1 MRDHLSVLY
10 DAPST
15 CARTLLSLQAVGRSP
30 ALSSIAASSHR
41 MNEARPPGT
50 FPDHPIAEPG
60 GAGGAAS
67 LVLAEGR
74 PAREDGHEDED
85 EESSSS
91 PQPDDVPVYPPGMD
105 ASPTF
110 TCPGENG
117 MCTPLACDCARQP
130 VFTPA
135 VSVRF
140 SLVPELVNN
149 LTDLFVAE
157 HDVFLAGKAQ
167 REAEHEGRLY
177 KESATKEELQSIDD
191 ACASQQAVVDKALKA
206 TSGGLAIIDVEDPDP
221 FAQQRLLVVCA
232 CLRARL
238 CTRAVHTRLLVHT
251 RAHMI
256 IRAQEKSLVAH
267 AFACT
272 ILLPATLS
280 FCCTRI
286 RECVH
291 LCAQHLLCTT
301 DQRTILVDRSRTCRR
316 HSRRSSR

>member
-1 MRDHLSVLY
+1 MREWCNVPPVLHERG
-10 DAPST
+10 ATNS
-15 CARTLLSLQAVGRSP
+15 ALMLLSMQAADSCNAVSLPLSLPPPPPRSAGYLVP
-30 ALSSIAASSHR
+30 SSQRAETQGAFGFAA
-41 MNEARPPGT
+41 
-50 FPDHPIAEPG
+50 
-60 GAGGAAS
+60 
-67 LVLAEGR
+67 AEGQA
-74 PAREDGHEDED
+74 PEAGHADEV
-85 EESSSS
+85 E
-91 PQPDDVPVYPPGMD
+91 PQPDEEDVPVYPPGMD

-167 REAEHEGRLY
+167 REAEHEGRLC
-177 KESATKEELQSIDD
+177 KASATKEELQSIDD
-191 ACASQQAVVDKALKA
+191 ACASQQAVVDKAAKA
-206 TSGGLAIIDVEDPDP
+206 LTSIIDRTIDVEDPDP
-221 FAQQRLLVVCA
+221 FAQQILLVVCF
-232 CLRARL
+232 LRARL

-316 HSRRSSR
+316 HRRRSSR